1 MHKHSESPQSSQ
13 HAYSIHV
20 GGTADGTNTRDPI
33 GYGNYQQHWE
43 NNLELSMEN
52 IGDEPVVRPRVHVD
66 GQRRWHSLREIVD
79 GLVDDTMS
87 NAEKARTLWEFARRH
102 RYHSTTADDE
112 VKDTVK
118 MLNVYGY
125 TLCWDEAYTVSNLWQ
140 EAGLPVR
147 RGVPHG
153 HCTTEVFF
161 DGAFHLLDSDEHLLY
176 LLRDNE
182 TIAGEEDLAR
192 DHDLVKR
199 GHAYGILSGEN
210 RQRDESAAALFVH
223 DGPRSGGRPLVGDHR
238 MDCVLRPGE
247 ALVWQWQDRGK
258 YHGFGNRP
266 PRLCNGTWRFVPRL
280 DSSFDRWCEGA
291 DNLRSSDEGLET
303 IDSQQPVQLVYRLQT
318 PYVIV
323 GGCLTYRSAVP
334 VDCALSRDGSQWLPI
349 DDAGQLDPLLPGD
362 GPATYELY
370 LRLNGR
376 SANLQDIAIELDLQM
391 APLSLPALHVGDNEL
406 LYEDDSTERT
416 VVLTHRWQE
425 RDDLIPP
432 SAPELLGPIDGDTVL
447 GTQPTFRWQPVADA
461 ADYHFE
467 LGDRADM
474 RCVLSPVFEKLI
486 SNTPFAGQN
495 QWSPPEMGLL
505 NPDCPYY
512 WRVRA
517 RSADGL
523 WGPWSRPASF
533 VASAPGVPL
542 DVEVRADW
550 PARMMNLHWRANPRG
565 NAPVRYAVY
574 ASDERGFSAR
584 DERHEV
590 FCGGETGLQER
601 PANCVAETTDTH
613 LQIVG
618 PQAGLANA
626 SYYRVVALDADGTP
640 SGPSDL
646 AAAPRPFIYSKP
658 PLRARAGD
666 TTRYSVQSLC
676 GEGDLRCIS
685 DGPHRYQSAI
695 RDFDV
700 LRFLLD
706 EGPAFVQLDEQSGCM
721 TLQPEDRHRGLHT
734 ITLRVQNGQG
744 GVDIQGFDLEV
755 VGDTRP

>member
-1 MHKHSESPQSSQ
+1 MHEHSESPQSSQ

-87 NAEKARTLWEFARRH
+87 DAEKARALWEFARRH

-223 DGPRSGGRPLVGDHR
+223 DGPRSGGRRPVGDHR

-266 PRLCNGTWRFVPRL
+266 SRLCNGRWRFVPRL
-280 DSSFDRWCEGA
+280 DSSFDQ
-291 DNLRSSDEGLET
+291 
-303 IDSQQPVQLVYRLQT
+303 I
-318 PYVIV
+318 
-323 GGCLTYRSAVP
+323 
-334 VDCALSRDGSQWLPI
+334 
-349 DDAGQLDPLLPGD
+349 
-362 GPATYELY
+362 
-370 LRLNGR
+370 GR
-376 SANLQDIAIELDLQM
+376 A
-391 APLSLPALHVGDNEL
+391 HV
-406 LYEDDSTERT
+406 
-416 VVLTHRWQE
+416 
-425 RDDLIPP
+425 
-432 SAPELLGPIDGDTVL
+432 
-447 GTQPTFRWQPVADA
+447 
-461 ADYHFE
+461 
-467 LGDRADM
+467 
-474 RCVLSPVFEKLI
+474 
-486 SNTPFAGQN
+486 
-495 QWSPPEMGLL
+495 
-505 NPDCPYY
+505 
-512 WRVRA
+512 
-517 RSADGL
+517 
-523 WGPWSRPASF
+523 
-533 VASAPGVPL
+533 
-542 DVEVRADW
+542 
-550 PARMMNLHWRANPRG
+550 
-565 NAPVRYAVY
+565 
-574 ASDERGFSAR
+574 
-584 DERHEV
+584 
-590 FCGGETGLQER
+590 
-601 PANCVAETTDTH
+601 
-613 LQIVG
+613 
-618 PQAGLANA
+618 
-626 SYYRVVALDADGTP
+626 
-640 SGPSDL
+640 
-646 AAAPRPFIYSKP
+646 
-658 PLRARAGD
+658 
-666 TTRYSVQSLC
+666 
-676 GEGDLRCIS
+676 
-685 DGPHRYQSAI
+685 
-695 RDFDV
+695 
-700 LRFLLD
+700 
-706 EGPAFVQLDEQSGCM
+706 
-721 TLQPEDRHRGLHT
+721 
-734 ITLRVQNGQG
+734 
-744 GVDIQGFDLEV
+744 
-755 VGDTRP
+755 